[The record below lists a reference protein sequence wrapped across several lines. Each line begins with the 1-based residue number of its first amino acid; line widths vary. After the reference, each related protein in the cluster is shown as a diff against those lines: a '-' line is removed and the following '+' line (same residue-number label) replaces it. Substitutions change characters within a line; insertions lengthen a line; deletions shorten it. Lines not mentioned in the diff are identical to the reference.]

1 VGLGRPGPF
10 FQLIE
15 LFKKGI
21 KMPQFSDDLFLGSAQ
36 TYMGTGYENDTV
48 VFTGSMS
55 GTTLTVTAM
64 LSGDPIQVGMFV
76 DGGSV
81 TNGTYI
87 TAFGTGS
94 GGAGTYTINQSVSQ
108 SSTTLYGNLSNS
120 AFSDPSPMSLGV
132 GPLGRI
138 YVFDA
143 IPQAKLTTN
152 ISAAASY
159 SAAGNATLAA
169 GAGVKSVIRAD
180 GSTVLQLDVPRAVS
194 ITIGTG
200 TITATNI
207 TISGYDY
214 YGQAMSEVISTGTTQ
229 STTVNGKKAFYQV
242 SGVAVAGNCGG
253 TVAVGTTDIIGLPV
267 RVTDAGYIARVGW
280 NNTLAEDAGT
290 FAAAAT
296 ATATTTTGDVRGTY
310 LPSSACDGIKR
321 LVVGI
326 LLPAIAVGP
335 NATRQGA
342 LGVTQA

>member
-1 VGLGRPGPF
+1 
-10 FQLIE
+10 
-15 LFKKGI
+15 
-21 KMPQFSDDLFLGSAQ
+21 MPQFSDDLFLGPAQ
-36 TYMGTGYENDTV
+36 TYMGTGNVNATS
-48 VFTGSMS
+48 VFTGSTS

-64 LSGDPIQVGMFV
+64 LSGDPIQVGMFI

-94 GGAGTYTINQSVSQ
+94 GGTGTYTINQSVSQ
-108 SSTTLYGNLSNS
+108 SSTTLYGNTSTASLD
-120 AFSDPSPMSLGV
+120 DPAPMSLGV

-138 YVFDA
+138 YVFDV

-159 SAAGNATLAA
+159 AAAANATLAA
-169 GAGVKSVIRAD
+169 GAGVKSVTKNGA
-180 GSTVLQLDVPRAVS
+180 TVLQLDTPRAVG
-194 ITIGTG
+194 ITIGSG

-207 TISGYDY
+207 TVSGYDY

-229 STTVNGKKAFYQV
+229 STTVNGAKAFYQI
-242 SGVAVAGNCGG
+242 SQVAVAGDCGG

-267 RVTDAGYIARVGW
+267 RVTDAAYIARAGY
-280 NNTLAEDAGT
+280 NNTLAENAGT
-290 FAAAAT
+290 FVAAAT
-296 ATATTTTGDVRGTY
+296 ATATTSTGDVRGTFT
-310 LPSSACDGIKR
+310 PATATDGIKR